1 MFLCAFRPGGEPL
14 HRADLFAHLAQLR
27 RTGETEPASLF
38 QGSFAAV
45 TAAPTRMFRPLVAQW
60 RGLIG
65 VGDVR
70 LDNRA
75 EIAGFAGGGVPSAVT
90 DLEVVLRAID
100 ARGEKVIPALL
111 GDFGFVVWDASACKL
126 LAVRDA
132 FGVKPL
138 FYRTVRGVTM
148 LSSRMD
154 VLATSEEWDV
164 EHISD
169 LLTGL
174 FAPRERTIWKDVRP
188 VPAGGFMIQR
198 GTVQEGR
205 RYWSAQSFEPADT
218 GDERALTEQFLSLF
232 REGVRTRMAAPAA
245 TWSQLSGGLDSS
257 SVVCMAQS
265 LLGPGENLGGT
276 LTIVDTLGSG
286 DERKYADTVVRHH
299 ALRNEQ
305 VRDYWAWQDDADGP
319 PMTDGPRPLYPF
331 FARDRRMCDVIRK
344 SSGRVV
350 LSGFGSD
357 HYLIG
362 HLLYI
367 SDMAGRGRIGA
378 AVRETARWAVQTRQS
393 FWSMLHRHVV
403 SPLVHGGRSSA
414 ESHEALPTWLHT
426 RFASQHHLT
435 ERLPHA
441 RMRGDRMGTWFARR
455 VQRDVQSVPAW
466 TERWPYGPDVEV
478 RYPFLYRPLVE
489 AGLRLPVSMRIRP
502 EGFKWILREAM
513 RGILPEE
520 VRRRRSKGTIDVRI
534 AWSLERERH
543 RLDALLRDP
552 ILAQLGCIEPARL
565 RAAVDSARHGT
576 ERSLVF
582 LMNALSL
589 ETWLAVR
596 AGRWT
601 ASTHTAATA
610 A

>member
-14 HRADLFAHLAQLR
+14 HRADLFAHLAQVR
-27 RTGETEPASLF
+27 RAGELEPTSQF
-38 QGSFAAV
+38 HGSFAAV
-45 TAAPTRMFRPLVAQW
+45 TAEPTRTFRSLVAQW
-60 RGLIG
+60 NGLIG

-70 LDNRA
+70 LDNRS
-75 EIAGFAGGGVPSAVT
+75 EIAGYAGGAPAHVT

-111 GDFGFVVWDASACKL
+111 GDFGFVVWDARACKL

-138 FYRTVRGVTM
+138 FHRTVRGVTM
-148 LSSRMD
+148 LASRMD
-154 VLATSEEWDV
+154 VLATAEDWDA
-164 EHISD
+164 EHIAD
-169 LLTGL
+169 MITGL

-188 VPAGGFMIQR
+188 VPAGGFLIQR

-205 RYWSAQSFEPADT
+205 RYWSPSAFEPVEQA
-218 GDERALTEQFLSLF
+218 DERAVTEEFLTLF
-232 REGVRTRMAAPAA
+232 REGVRTRMAAPSA

-265 LLGPGENLGGT
+265 LLGAGENLGGT
-276 LTIVDTLGSG
+276 LTIVDTLGNG
-286 DERKYADTVVRHH
+286 DERKYADLVVKRHG
-299 ALRNEQ
+299 LRNEH
-305 VRDYWAWQDDADGP
+305 VRDYWAWQEDADGP
-319 PMTDGPRPLYPF
+319 PGTDGPRPLYPF

-344 SSGRVV
+344 SGGRVV

-367 SDMAGRGRIGA
+367 SDMAGRGHIA
-378 AVRETARWAVQTRQS
+378 SAIRETARWSVMTRQS
-393 FWSMLHRHVV
+393 FWNMLGQHVLR
-403 SPLVHGGRSSA
+403 PLVRAGRPVA
-414 ESHEALPTWLHT
+414 DSHERLPAWIEPG
-426 RFASQHHLT
+426 FAAHQHLT
-435 ERLPHA
+435 DRMPHA
-441 RMRGDRMGTWFARR
+441 RMRGDRMGTWFAQR
-455 VQRDVQSVPAW
+455 VARDMQSVPAW
-466 TERWPYGPDVEV
+466 TERWPYGEDVEV

-489 AGLRLPVSMRIRP
+489 AGLRLPVRMRIRP
-502 EGFKWILREAM
+502 EGHKWILRSAM

-520 VRRRRSKGTIDVRI
+520 VRRRRSKSTIDVRI

-552 ILAQLGCIEPARL
+552 ILAQLGCIDPARL
-565 RAAVDSARHGT
+565 RDAVDSARRGT
-576 ERSLVF
+576 ERNLVF

-601 ASTHTAATA
+601 ASTHAAATA